1 MRGNFPVG
9 SVIMAGDKTEPLL
22 NERNKLIYKML
33 QERQSVT
40 VSEFQKYLGVSDM
53 TVRRSLNEMASLG
66 LIRRVHGGAEAIEEP
81 PVNVYYSRSVQNRA
95 IKAVM
100 ARRAVELI
108 PANGSVYL
116 DAGSSCFA
124 VGQELNACGKPCIV
138 ITDSIKLLQELQGS
152 PTLETMILGGALSG
166 DQVTVDGALTAETAS
181 RVAVDLC
188 IFSAN
193 GFNVEQ
199 MENQFLT
206 GAVTKKILIERAA
219 KSMFIADSSKFDLPC
234 CFRFCGWDDVDIF
247 LTDTGMPES
256 ALKKIREQNV
266 EIHQVTLI
274 AD

>member
-1 MRGNFPVG
+1 MT
-9 SVIMAGDKTEPLL
+9 GDKPESLL

-53 TVRRSLNEMASLG
+53 TVRRSLKEMASLG

-81 PVNVYYSRSVQNRA
+81 PMNAYYSRSAQNRVLKTRMA
-95 IKAVM
+95 RKAV
-100 ARRAVELI
+100 EFI
-108 PANGSVYL
+108 PENGSVYL
-116 DAGSSCFA
+116 DAGSTCFT
-124 VGQELNACGKPCIV
+124 VGQELNASGKPCIV

-152 PTLETMILGGALSG
+152 PTLETMILGGTLAG

-181 RVAVDLC
+181 RIAVDLC

-206 GAVTKKILIERAA
+206 GAVTKKTLIQRAA
-219 KSMFIADSSKFDLPC
+219 KSMFIADSKFSNA
-234 CFRFCGWDDVDIF
+234 F
-247 LTDTGMPES
+247 LYTKDGSRRLLYSFKPHNLNNS
-256 ALKKIREQNV
+256 FIRITV
-266 EIHQVTLI
+266 PYSDYKTIYAGSGLFLS
-274 AD
+274 